1 MTEEE
6 YEDIHY
12 GSGYLDE
19 DWDDECDDSTDCT
32 VDMNF

>member
-1 MTEEE
+1 MTDEE
-6 YEDIHY
+6 YEDLEY

-32 VDMNF
+32 VDM